1 MSAPSPKFAVL
12 RREGRPT
19 EFRSAE
25 AAERVSDRIED
36 SGDAESAAS
45 SVGALDGAGD
55 PRERAP
61 LLVEKGDEL
70 ELLPW
75 PESGEDVHHDE
86 LDDAMENAKKAGGPA
101 DPNKKHFSPVKLRA
115 HALT

>member
-1 MSAPSPKFAVL
+1 MSAPDSKFALL
-12 RREGRPT
+12 RREGRPH

-36 SGDAESAAS
+36 SCDAESAAS

-55 PRERAP
+55 SKQGAP
-61 LLVEKGDEL
+61 LLGEKGDEL

-75 PESGEDVHHDE
+75 PESAEDDHPDE
-86 LDDAMENAKKAGGPA
+86 LDDAMESFKKAGGPP
-101 DPNKKHFSPVKLRA
+101 DPNKKHCFPVKLRA

>member
-1 MSAPSPKFAVL
+1 MIEEISQNVSMRSRPSRITCFFLRCFHPPEFRQL
-12 RREGRPT
+12 RRLI
-19 EFRSAE
+19 
-25 AAERVSDRIED
+25 AACADR
-36 SGDAESAAS
+36 
-45 SVGALDGAGD
+45 ALDGAGD

>member
-12 RREGRPT
+12 RREGRPH

-86 LDDAMENAKKAGGPA
+86 LDDAMKAGSMAAGWA
-101 DPNKKHFSPVKLRA
+101 GRSQ
-115 HALT
+115 

>member
-1 MSAPSPKFAVL
+1 MSAPDSKFAVL
-12 RREGRPT
+12 RREGRPH

-86 LDDAMENAKKAGGPA
+86 LDDAMENAKKAGGRPI
-101 DPNKKHFSPVKLRA
+101 PIKNTSPQ
-115 HALT
+115 

>member
-12 RREGRPT
+12 RREGRPH

-36 SGDAESAAS
+36 SGDAESASS
-45 SVGALDGAGD
+45 SVGTADGAGD
-55 PRERAP
+55 ATERAP

>member
-1 MSAPSPKFAVL
+1 MSAPDSKFALL
-12 RREGRPT
+12 RREGRPH

-25 AAERVSDRIED
+25 AAERVSDRIEN
-36 SGDAESAAS
+36 SGVAESAAS

>member
-1 MSAPSPKFAVL
+1 MSAPDSKFALL
-12 RREGRPT
+12 RRAGRPH

-86 LDDAMENAKKAGGPA
+86 LDDAMENAKRAGGPA

>member
-1 MSAPSPKFAVL
+1 MSAPDSKFAVL
-12 RREGRPT
+12 RREGRPH

-25 AAERVSDRIED
+25 AAERVSGRTED

-61 LLVEKGDEL
+61 LLVEKGDPL
-70 ELLPW
+70 QLLPW
-75 PESGEDVHHDE
+75 PASGEDVHHDE

>member
-1 MSAPSPKFAVL
+1 MSAPDSKFALL
-12 RREGRPT
+12 RRGGRPH

-25 AAERVSDRIED
+25 AAERVSDRIEN
-36 SGDAESAAS
+36 SGVAESAAS
-45 SVGALDGAGD
+45 SVGAIDGAGD

-70 ELLPW
+70 ELLPR
-75 PESGEDVHHDE
+75 PESGEDDRHDE
-86 LDDAMENAKKAGGPA
+86 LDDAMENDEKAGGPA